1 MITNPALLGGDAGGE
16 RQTVNLTSG
25 SGKMI
30 VELPA
35 GFDGAIEL
43 ETSYT
48 ESHGRATRIESAWQ
62 LQREPTTDWDD
73 REGTPR
79 RYVRARG
86 VLGNGRGLVR
96 IKTVNGDI
104 ELRRAPR

>member
-1 MITNPALLGGDAGGE
+1 VIVRGTFLEVLQHTPGTCSAG
-16 RQTVNLTSG
+16 RPCS
-25 SGKMI
+25 
-30 VELPA
+30 A

-62 LQREPTTDWDD
+62 LQHEPTTAWDD